1 MVILNSAYHSVYNIE
16 WKMLNR
22 ILFSE
27 LLSMNVNVT
36 LNNHSDPVVLN
47 DYGISFD
54 ITQQGWQ
61 IACNDNKVIEA
72 LENDESFKVSVVGEE
87 TPNLRIIDFEQ
98 NNDFD
103 YIDLA
108 KQIVNSIQ
116 SVYTTMQHE
125 LIIEFDN
132 IDGESSEEQL
142 QE

>member
-1 MVILNSAYHSVYNIE
+1 MNI
-16 WKMLNR
+16 
-22 ILFSE
+22 
-27 LLSMNVNVT
+27 NVT
-36 LNNHSDPVVLN
+36 LNNHSDPLVLN

-61 IACNDNKVIEA
+61 IACNDNKVIDA

-87 TPNLRIIDFEQ
+87 TPNLHIVDFGQ
-98 NNDFD
+98 NDDFD

-108 KQIVNSIQ
+108 KQIVDSIK
-116 SVYTTMQHE
+116 SVYSTMQKE

-132 IDGESSEEQL
+132 MDVESSKEQL